1 MSIYPYKPL
10 DTGTETRVL
19 EIEPGNYDDK
29 IFCSLKHISLLA
41 NPKFE
46 ALSYC
51 WGNSMS
57 GPRDEETLDKKVM
70 AVVVGGETDETITE
84 ELVYRDLEDHPQ
96 YQRTYYFSGGP
107 RKPGKI
113 HCDDIDIMVGG
124 ELYSVL
130 KRLRPPPGSDL
141 LVIWIDAVCINQFD
155 LEERKL
161 HVRNMSKIYENAEIV
176 RIWLGEEVGNET
188 QAFKTLKEVAEK
200 MAELFN
206 DKKFS
211 GFERQ
216 GQFLY
221 DQKIRGLHWD
231 SLSELLGRSWVRWK
245 VAL

>member
-1 MSIYPYKPL
+1 MSTYPYKSL
-10 DTGTETRVL
+10 DTETETRVL
-19 EIEPGNYDDK
+19 EIEPGNYDDE
-29 IFCSLKHISLLA
+29 IFCSLKHISLLT

-51 WGNSMS
+51 WGSSMS
-57 GPRDEETLDKKVM
+57 GSPDEETLDKK
-70 AVVVGGETDETITE
+70 AKVVVLDGETDKTIIE

-113 HCDDIDIMVGG
+113 HCDGIDMMVGG

-130 KRLRPPPGSDL
+130 KRLRPLPGSNL
-141 LVIWIDAVCINQFD
+141 LAIWVDAVCINQFD

-161 HVRNMSKIYENAEIV
+161 HVGNMSKIYENAEIV

-188 QAFKTLKEVAEK
+188 RAFETLKEVAEK
-200 MAELFN
+200 MAQLFDN
-206 DKKFS
+206 KKLDK
-211 GFERQ
+211 FERQ
-216 GQFLY
+216 ELFLH

-231 SLSELLGRSWVRWK
+231 ALSELLGRSWVRWR